1 MADLSITAANVLP
14 VDGVG
19 KNTAT
24 GTSAGIITAGEPI
37 YLASANSN
45 KVTKCEADD
54 TAAAAACVGIA
65 INDAAASQSVTYLK
79 SGNLDINAVATKG
92 TVYVVSAAAG
102 KIAPVADLVST
113 NFVTILGVASSTTRI
128 NIKLNATGVSV

>member
-1 MADLSITAANVLP
+1 MSPGPATIRFTVDSLLAQNYPGKLSVIV
-14 VDGVG
+14 VDD
-19 KNTAT
+19 
-24 GTSAGIITAGEPI
+24 
-37 YLASANSN
+37 NS
-45 KVTKCEADD
+45 VDD
-54 TAAAAACVGIA
+54 TAAAAACVGSA

-128 NIKLNATGVSV
+128 NIKLNATGVVV